1 MVGLQEPHRMCVFDV
16 SVVDTDKKYYDWRHP
31 HKILYQNEW
40 HKKGKYLEALLEQRC
55 YFTPLVLSVDRVM
68 EEETKVATN
77 QVPAA
82 LSTKWDRE

>member
-1 MVGLQEPHRMCVFDV
+1 MCVSDV
-16 SVVDTDKKYYDWRHP
+16 NFVDTDRAYYDGIHP
-31 HKILYQNEW
+31 QKSLYQNKW

-68 EEETKVATN
+68 EEEAKVATN